1 MTHEVYRGDL
11 IGVAKIYTI
20 AGFSKVSQAA
30 KKLDSH
36 KILYVNKRVIRD
48 GAQARVGKQLEDY
61 TYVVVAI
68 DDRLDLEYLAFL
80 LNSMPWKV
88 MLGDGN
94 KYLEGVNIPTT
105 LGALKKAPVV
115 LLSSEEQKACA
126 FLNTLITTTCD
137 VLEKENKDSEDFKR
151 AYRSL
156 SGIRDYIALEIFLDG
171 VLSSPE
177 ISVLSAWIEEKTI
190 YDSTQNKKEA
200 IESLLK
206 SMFSSNNELRDR
218 MNKMRLYIEENS
230 ATIFNNFPQ

>member
-11 IGVAKIYTI
+11 TGVAKIYTI
-20 AGFSKVSQAA
+20 AGFVKMSQAN
-30 KKLDSH
+30 KKLDLPE
-36 KILYVNKRVIRD
+36 ILYVNKKVVRD
-48 GAQARVGKQLEDY
+48 GTQARVGTQLEDY
-61 TYVVVAI
+61 TYVVEAI

-88 MLGDGN
+88 ILGDGN
-94 KYLEGVNIPTT
+94 KFLEGINIPTT
-105 LGALKKAPVV
+105 LGALKKMPIV
-115 LLSSEEQKACA
+115 LLSSNEQKACA
-126 FLNTLITTTCD
+126 FLNTLITTICD
-137 VLEKENKDSEDFKR
+137 VLGKEGRESDDFKR

-190 YDSTQNKKEA
+190 YDSSQNKKEA
-200 IESLLK
+200 IASLLK
-206 SMFSSNNELRDR
+206 SIFSSNNELRDR

-230 ATIFNNFPQ
+230 AVVFNNFPQ